1 MRLLGIEAHHVHFG
15 FSPARECLRGIAV
28 LLHPARHAEQMPW
41 VREARRRLPR
51 DLRKQIERFRF
62 FFEAPAEIFPFL
74 WGSAGRPQF
83 HAELRELRSS
93 LSLYRDTVVRRISGK
108 RLFDLSEMQRARRR
122 DWYRAGAAEYSARH
136 PWASEM
142 LQDFVESPA
151 ESLKHFAGMV
161 EEFHEKVFRTAW
173 EPINARLI
181 ADIAMRKTILGA
193 YGVAAL
199 MRTIDSGAT
208 VRRAP
213 GGVSIEMP
221 QGDHELEFNARSRLT
236 LTPSFFCWPGHAA
249 FVLRNARGC
258 KCTVAYA
265 VPPLTSKIARIDAS
279 VSRACAALGDP
290 VRLQILELLNSREL
304 STRELAGFL
313 RIDEPATS
321 RHLRVLRTAGL
332 VRATRSGYFVMYS
345 LCRDR
350 LRAITLALSVLQ

>member
-41 VREARRRLPR
+41 VREARRRVPR

-151 ESLKHFAGMV
+151 ESLKQFAGMV

-181 ADIAMRKTILGA
+181 ADIAMRKKILGA

-199 MRTIDSGAT
+199 MRTIDSDAT

-221 QGDHELEFNARSRLT
+221 QGDHELEFFGDGGEALR
-236 LTPSFFCWPGHAA
+236 FFCVSHHYRSPVDFEVQLVDGGVKFNSLEAA
-249 FVLRNARGC
+249 DRALSYFYETLRKTDQFIADLFHVVRD
-258 KCTVAYA
+258 
-265 VPPLTSKIARIDAS
+265 IAR
-279 VSRACAALGDP
+279 RWC
-290 VRLQILELLNSREL
+290 RYLQGCGQQRH
-304 STRELAGFL
+304 R
-313 RIDEPATS
+313 DEPA
-321 RHLRVLRTAGL
+321 
-332 VRATRSGYFVMYS
+332 
-345 LCRDR
+345 
-350 LRAITLALSVLQ
+350 